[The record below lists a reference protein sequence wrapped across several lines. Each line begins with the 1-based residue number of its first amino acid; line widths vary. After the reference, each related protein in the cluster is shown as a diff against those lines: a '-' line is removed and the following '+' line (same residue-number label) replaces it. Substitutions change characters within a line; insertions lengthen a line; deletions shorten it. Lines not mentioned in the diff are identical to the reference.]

1 MHTMRQDDAHKK
13 SWSFISEDSF
23 SAAAS
28 DVRIDALQWE
38 QFPESEDEDDVIDFA
53 TDLQRV
59 REHQDEL
66 NSSAGT
72 KRKRTVTFQEG
83 IPVVSRKSSLPEPI
97 QLLQETQSR
106 RARSTSSGP
115 NFFNHTLYGSLRS
128 GQAVEL
134 YSKEYSGLAFSAA
147 AAGFMVPFL
156 ERAFQPLLSVYLSLD
171 KAQTDATFRFLML
184 PGIISFFIG
193 VLSDFFPLWSLHRK
207 AYIVLGWVIAYF
219 MLMALVVIAMFDY
232 QQDMNAAQD
241 PSGFSFRKFQGGAV
255 YVLLMMGTSLGVTIA
270 SVASFAFLVELSQR
284 EPIHERGTL
293 VLTYVITREVF
304 TLVASVSAS
313 QAMKTDDGTE
323 NNNNQGP
330 ISMKVL
336 LLIMAVIALIPIPA
350 VLFRLEE
357 DRRQLK
363 VDSVDRLSLTQQIWR
378 ILQQEAVWRIIL
390 FICLTFFL
398 GSFEFEFANNAVKQ
412 WAGIDANMDRVGD
425 IPYQMMIILGLVAYR
440 YTLLN
445 YSWVRVS
452 IVGLL
457 INVTVHAVSSIPVI
471 YGQARSKWYYLLF
484 QSLAGLL
491 TGATI
496 IVTTLP
502 LVEITENCIEG
513 ATTGLVA
520 SYHVLINVVLLTIT
534 DWMSTSDFVTND
546 YTSVEIAKDASS
558 TRNRV
563 IEFQLLNYGI
573 NLLALFPILYLLPRQ
588 KLDAQQMR
596 TYGGFSKPAG
606 IAIALLFVVLSI
618 FAGTINILALL
629 HKLN

>member
-1 MHTMRQDDAHKK
+1 MHTTRQDEPLKK

-28 DVRIDALQWE
+28 DVPLDALHWE
-38 QFPESEDEDDVIDFA
+38 QFPDSEDDVIEFA

-66 NSSAGT
+66 HSSDP

-83 IPVVSRKSSLPEPI
+83 IPVVSRTSSVPEPI
-97 QLLQETQSR
+97 QLLQETPSR
-106 RARSTSSGP
+106 RARSTSGP

-128 GQAVEL
+128 GQSVEL
-134 YSKEYSGLAFSAA
+134 FSKEYSGLAFSAA
-147 AAGFMVPFL
+147 ALGFMVPFL
-156 ERAFQPLLSVYLSLD
+156 ERAFQPLLSAYLSFD

-219 MLMALVVIAMFDY
+219 MLMALVVVAMFDY
-232 QQDMNAAQD
+232 QQNNGDVTV
-241 PSGFSFRKFQGGAV
+241 FSFTRFQGGAV

-270 SVASFAFLVELSQR
+270 SVSSFAFLVELSQR

-304 TLVASVSAS
+304 TLIASIATS
-313 QAMKTDDGTE
+313 QAMETDE
-323 NNNNQGP
+323 NEKLQSL

-336 LLIMAVIALIPIPA
+336 LLVMAVIALIPIPA

-363 VDSVDRLSLTQQIWR
+363 VDSVDRLSLTQQLWR

-398 GSFEFEFANNAVKQ
+398 GSFEFEFANAAVQQ
-412 WAGIDANMDRVGD
+412 WAGIDKDMDRMGD
-425 IPYQMMIILGLVAYR
+425 IPYQTMIILGLVTYR

-457 INVTVHAVSSIPVI
+457 INVVVHAVSSIPVI
-471 YGQARSKWYYLLF
+471 YDQVRSKWYYLLF

-534 DWMSTSDFVTND
+534 DWMNTSEFVMSDFSTS
-546 YTSVEIAKDASS
+546 EIAKDASS
-558 TRNRV
+558 TRNHV
-563 IEFQLLNYGI
+563 VEFELVNYGI
-573 NLLALFPILYLLPRQ
+573 NLLTLFPILYLLPRQ

-596 TYGGFSKPAG
+596 TYGGFSKSVG
-606 IAIALLFVVLSI
+606 IAIALLFVALSI

>member
-1 MHTMRQDDAHKK
+1 MHTTRQDDAHKK

-23 SAAAS
+23 SAAAA
-28 DVRIDALQWE
+28 DVPLDTLQWE
-38 QFPESEDEDDVIDFA
+38 QLVDSEDDEERDVFDFVVE
-53 TDLQRV
+53 LQRV
-59 REHQDEL
+59 REHQDERHC
-66 NSSAGT
+66 SSAVAP
-72 KRKRTVTFQEG
+72 KRKRTVTFLEG
-83 IPVVSRKSSLPEPI
+83 IPVVSRKSSLPDPI
-97 QLLQETQSR
+97 QLLQETPSR
-106 RARSTSSGP
+106 RARSTSGGP

-128 GQAVEL
+128 GQSVEL
-134 YSKEYSGLAFSAA
+134 YSKEYCGLAFSAA

-156 ERAFQPLLSVYLSLD
+156 ERAFQPLLAVYLSFD

-184 PGIISFFIG
+184 PGIVSFFIG

-232 QQDMNAAQD
+232 QQATNIQD
-241 PSGFSFRKFQGGAV
+241 FSFRKFQGGVV

-293 VLTYVITREVF
+293 VLTYVITRELF
-304 TLVASVSAS
+304 TLVASISVS
-313 QAMKTDDGTE
+313 QVLKTDDSRNSNE
-323 NNNNQGP
+323 SQ

-336 LLIMAVIALIPIPA
+336 LLIMAFIALIPIPA

-363 VDSVDRLSLTQQIWR
+363 VDSVDRQSLTQQLWR

-398 GSFEFEFANNAVKQ
+398 GSFEFDFANGAVRQ
-412 WAGIDANMDRVGD
+412 WAGIDENMYRVGD
-425 IPYQMMIILGLVAYR
+425 IPFQTMIILGLVAYR

-452 IVGLL
+452 IVGVL
-457 INVTVHAVSSIPVI
+457 VSVAVHAVSSIPVI

-484 QSLAGLL
+484 RSLAGLL
-491 TGATI
+491 TCATI

-520 SYHVLINVVLLTIT
+520 SYHVLINFVLLTIT
-534 DWMSTSDFVTND
+534 DWMSTSDFVTREF
-546 YTSVEIAKDASS
+546 TSVEIAKDASS
-558 TRNRV
+558 TRSLV
-563 IEFQLLNYGI
+563 VEFGLLNYGI
-573 NLLALFPILYLLPRQ
+573 NLLALVPILYLLPRQ

-596 TYGGFSKPAG
+596 TYGGFSKSAG
-606 IAIALLFVVLSI
+606 IAIAMLFVVLSI